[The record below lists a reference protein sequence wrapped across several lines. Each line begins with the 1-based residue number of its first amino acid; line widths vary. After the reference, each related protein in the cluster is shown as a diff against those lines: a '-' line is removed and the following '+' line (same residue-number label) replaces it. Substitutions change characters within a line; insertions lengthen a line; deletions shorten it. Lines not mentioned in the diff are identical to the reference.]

1 MKKYFFLIIIGIISL
16 YFPIKQVLAQ
26 DITLDYAK
34 TLENGTTSSYY
45 VKNTGII
52 TFNNQYEST
61 DEFELFKILDYY
73 YNATTKNFE
82 YDFTDNFK
90 AFLQASDD
98 IKVQDLTVDKYK
110 ELIKAVKGQNTDETQ
125 VVTDSLFLNK
135 ELNKLLTEYARYM
148 KKNNLDGIIIQ
159 LAKATNTSVIVGDY
173 AVIPTKSNV
182 IYEPTIC
189 YFEMVSENMNY
200 EGKGVVTLN
209 YSVEP
214 YVEKMVNDLSKVSVG
229 KGEIFTYTNKFYI
242 NNISGEGN
250 YVIHDI
256 LPKGIKFVEGN
267 KGGYLVLKDSEQ
279 NIIARYDGQFSSTFE
294 LKNMANSTIGNVT
307 VEKNSMILTLDSKYI
322 NSDVIEMEYRA
333 ILDTESNESEI
344 VLGGS
349 GNIAQCNL
357 SYVSS
362 SGENKTTNTATA
374 AVYTYE
380 VKIKNLNTENEGV
393 SSAKFDIYEDDVQSK
408 LETITMN
415 NTGDGQ
421 VKFVKEGTYYV
432 KQKIAPK
439 GYQINSDVTEIKVGA
454 ISKASN
460 TDGIY
465 TLNFINNVELNLPIT
480 GSFQNIIYLI
490 IGGVFI
496 ALSVIAMVIY
506 KKNLQN
512 MGS

>member
-214 YVEKMVNDLSKVSVG
+214 YVEKMVNDLSKV
-229 KGEIFTYTNKFYI
+229 
-242 NNISGEGN
+242 
-250 YVIHDI
+250 I
-256 LPKGIKFVEGN
+256 L
-267 KGGYLVLKDSEQ
+267 Y
-279 NIIARYDGQFSSTFE
+279 
-294 LKNMANSTIGNVT
+294 
-307 VEKNSMILTLDSKYI
+307 
-322 NSDVIEMEYRA
+322 
-333 ILDTESNESEI
+333 
-344 VLGGS
+344 
-349 GNIAQCNL
+349 
-357 SYVSS
+357 
-362 SGENKTTNTATA
+362 
-374 AVYTYE
+374 
-380 VKIKNLNTENEGV
+380 
-393 SSAKFDIYEDDVQSK
+393 
-408 LETITMN
+408 
-415 NTGDGQ
+415 
-421 VKFVKEGTYYV
+421 
-432 KQKIAPK
+432 
-439 GYQINSDVTEIKVGA
+439 
-454 ISKASN
+454 
-460 TDGIY
+460 
-465 TLNFINNVELNLPIT
+465 
-480 GSFQNIIYLI
+480 
-490 IGGVFI
+490 
-496 ALSVIAMVIY
+496 
-506 KKNLQN
+506 
-512 MGS
+512 

>member
-1 MKKYFFLIIIGIISL
+1 
-16 YFPIKQVLAQ
+16 
-26 DITLDYAK
+26 
-34 TLENGTTSSYY
+34 
-45 VKNTGII
+45 
-52 TFNNQYEST
+52 
-61 DEFELFKILDYY
+61 
-73 YNATTKNFE
+73 
-82 YDFTDNFK
+82 
-90 AFLQASDD
+90 
-98 IKVQDLTVDKYK
+98 
-110 ELIKAVKGQNTDETQ
+110 
-125 VVTDSLFLNK
+125 
-135 ELNKLLTEYARYM
+135 
-148 KKNNLDGIIIQ
+148 
-159 LAKATNTSVIVGDY
+159 
-173 AVIPTKSNV
+173 
-182 IYEPTIC
+182 
-189 YFEMVSENMNY
+189 
-200 EGKGVVTLN
+200 
-209 YSVEP
+209 
-214 YVEKMVNDLSKVSVG
+214 
-229 KGEIFTYTNKFYI
+229 
-242 NNISGEGN
+242 
-250 YVIHDI
+250 
-256 LPKGIKFVEGN
+256 
-267 KGGYLVLKDSEQ
+267 
-279 NIIARYDGQFSSTFE
+279 
-294 LKNMANSTIGNVT
+294 MANSTLGNVT